1 MNLPQIYITG
11 RDIMKTDKVIIF
23 GLNQCS
29 ENHRLTLFTANLNKT
44 LYCYLVAINRFN

>member
-11 RDIMKTDKVIIF
+11 RDIMKTDN

-44 LYCYLVAINRFN
+44 LYCYLVAINIFN